1 MRRLTKRISMIVM
14 ALMLTFAMVAC
25 VGKKNEDETKGETT
39 AANAPKTP
47 AGQSSMPQTTRKD
60 DKVDIIKN
68 SGAASL
74 DELVERVVNA
84 INDGGD
90 FSQVQDVTIL
100 YPMIIGLGGYDNNFF
115 RGYFKSGSTGDYT
128 YLLDYLAVINDLEFG
143 LEYIKENHPSFTAR
157 WGKEFLNEFDEEDR
171 EFLLLWKNKIDN
183 NEPLDEIYIK
193 KLLSTFE
200 YNGEEYGVRDIMGV
214 AFRAYYTNYAP
225 IEFGPDAYMVH
236 FDGYDHIELRVGD
249 RTISIPYLE
258 YNGMYY
264 CWD

>member
-1 MRRLTKRISMIVM
+1 M
-14 ALMLTFAMVAC
+14 
-25 VGKKNEDETKGETT
+25 
-39 AANAPKTP
+39 
-47 AGQSSMPQTTRKD
+47 
-60 DKVDIIKN
+60 
-68 SGAASL
+68 
-74 DELVERVVNA
+74 
-84 INDGGD
+84 
-90 FSQVQDVTIL
+90 
-100 YPMIIGLGGYDNNFF
+100 
-115 RGYFKSGSTGDYT
+115 
-128 YLLDYLAVINDLEFG
+128 
-143 LEYIKENHPSFTAR
+143 
-157 WGKEFLNEFDEEDR
+157 
-171 EFLLLWKNKIDN
+171 LWKNKIDN

-214 AFRAYYTNYAP
+214 AFRDYYTNYAP